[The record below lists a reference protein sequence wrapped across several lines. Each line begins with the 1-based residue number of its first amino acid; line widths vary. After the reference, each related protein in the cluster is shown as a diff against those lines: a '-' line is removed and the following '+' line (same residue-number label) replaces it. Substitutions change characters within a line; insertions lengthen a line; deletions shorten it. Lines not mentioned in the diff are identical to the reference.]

1 MLTAEGCWTISV
13 RKFHM
18 KIFHN
23 KKTYGDKLL
32 CSQGG
37 CPRDFTRF
45 QTLTAHIA
53 GANYNVVGTG
63 DPPVRK
69 ANGYAGEVNSD
80 GAIFLPT
87 QLRLWSRL

>member
-1 MLTAEGCWTISV
+1 MLDDFNTY
-13 RKFHM
+13 KFHI

-45 QTLTAHIA
+45 QTLTAHITRA
-53 GANYNVVGTG
+53 HTYNVVGIG
-63 DPPVRK
+63 NPPVRK

-80 GAIFLPT
+80 GERFLPT
-87 QLRLWSRL
+87 N

>member
-1 MLTAEGCWTISV
+1 MLDDFSTYE
-13 RKFHM
+13 FHT

-32 CSQGG
+32 CG

-53 GANYNVVGTG
+53 RAHYNVVGIG

-69 ANGYAGEVNSD
+69 ASGYAGEVNSD
-80 GAIFLPT
+80 GARFLPT
-87 QLRLWSRL
+87 QLRL